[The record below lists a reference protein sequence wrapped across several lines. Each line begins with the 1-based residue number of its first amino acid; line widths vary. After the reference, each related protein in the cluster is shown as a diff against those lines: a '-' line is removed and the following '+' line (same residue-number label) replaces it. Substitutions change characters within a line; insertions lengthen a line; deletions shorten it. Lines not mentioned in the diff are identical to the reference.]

1 MQCFQIEELMGS
13 EMPTRLPANTRMGV
27 WKRSTGYEVILPYS
41 HAPVFWVLLAA
52 GLVGLI
58 AAEYFIAFYFY
69 PDMPSLSIGQRALWY
84 FGFVLPVVGYI
95 TAIVVVLSIAR
106 TAQVRIDM
114 TPLTM
119 MFTRI
124 RPSGPAK
131 KVGEV
136 AVRQIETICIDESRG
151 LRIEGSISEMTYFV
165 WVARGLR
172 YEDLHYLALLMGKNA
187 QMNLQDTGGHEAQLL

>member
-1 MQCFQIEELMGS
+1 MQCFEIEELMGS
-13 EMPTRLPANTRMGV
+13 EVPTRLPANTKMGV

-41 HAPVFWVLLAA
+41 HAPVFWFLLVA
-52 GLVGLI
+52 GFIGLA
-58 AAEYFIAFYFY
+58 AAEYFVAYYFY
-69 PDMPSLSIGQRALWY
+69 PDMAALSIGQQALWY
-84 FGFVLPVVGYI
+84 FGFVVPIICYVV
-95 TAIVVVLSIAR
+95 AIIVILSIAR

-136 AVRQIETICIDESRG
+136 AVRQIESICLDEKKG
-151 LRIEGSISEMTYFV
+151 LRIEGSISEMTYVV

-187 QMNLQDTGGHEAQLL
+187 HMNLQDTGGHEAQIL

>member
-1 MQCFQIEELMGS
+1 MQCFEIEELMGS
-13 EMPTRLPANTRMGV
+13 EVPIRLPSETRMGV

-41 HAPVFWVLLAA
+41 HAPVFWFLLVAGFI
-52 GLVGLI
+52 GLV
-58 AAEYFIAFYFY
+58 AAEYFVAFYFY
-69 PDMPSLSIGQRALWY
+69 PDMASLSVGQQALWY
-84 FGFVLPVVGYI
+84 LGFVVPVVGYI
-95 TAIVVVLSIAR
+95 SAIVVIISIAK
-106 TAQVRIDM
+106 TAQIRIDM

-136 AVRQIETICIDESRG
+136 AVRQIENICIDEKKG
-151 LRIEGSISEMTYFV
+151 LRLEGSISEMTYSV

-172 YEDLHYLALLMGKNA
+172 YEDLYYLALLMGKNA
-187 QMNLQDTGGHEAQLL
+187 HMNLQDTGGYEAQIL

>member
-1 MQCFQIEELMGS
+1 MASQV
-13 EMPTRLPANTRMGV
+13 PTRLPSATKMGV
-27 WKRSTGYEVILPYS
+27 WKRSTGYEVILPYR
-41 HAPVFWVLLAA
+41 HAPVFWFLLLTGFVA
-52 GLVGLI
+52 LVTS
-58 AAEYFIAFYFY
+58 EYFIAYYFY
-69 PDMPSLSIGQRALWY
+69 PDMASLSTGQQGLWY
-84 FGFVLPVVGYI
+84 FGFVLPIVCYLVL
-95 TAIVVVLSIAR
+95 IVVVISIAR

-124 RPSGPAK
+124 RPAGPAK

-136 AVRQIETICIDESRG
+136 AVRQIENICIDEKRG
-151 LRIEGSISEMTYFV
+151 LRIEGSISEMTYSV

-187 QMNLQDTGGHEAQLL
+187 RMNLQDTGGHDAQIM

>member
-1 MQCFQIEELMGS
+1 MQTFAIEELMAS
-13 EMPTRLPANTRMGV
+13 EMPRGLPAKTKMGV
-27 WKRSTGYEVILPYS
+27 WKRSTGYEVILPYR
-41 HAPVFWVLLAA
+41 HKPVFWFLLLS
-52 GLVGLI
+52 GFVGLLI
-58 AAEYFIAFYFY
+58 AEYFIAYYFY
-69 PDMPSLSIGQRALWY
+69 PDMALLSIGQQALWY
-84 FGFVLPVVGYI
+84 FGYVIPVVCYI
-95 TAIVVVLSIAR
+95 SAIGIIYSIAR
-106 TAQVRIDM
+106 TAQIRIDM

-136 AVRQIETICIDESRG
+136 AVRQIQTISIDERQG
-151 LRIEGSISEMTYFV
+151 LLIEGSISEMTYSV

-187 QMNLQDTGGHEAQLL
+187 QMNLQDVGGYDAQIL